1 MNLKEMIIFFSL
13 TVWVKLV
20 QLIQLTLC
28 SINLVSPL
36 EPNPSQPPLD
46 RGGARFALPLL
57 RGSWRGFEPHEQSGL
72 KEMTP

>member
-1 MNLKEMIIFFSL
+1 MNLKEMNTLSMLNI
-13 TVWVKLV
+13 WVKLV
-20 QLIQLTLC
+20 QIIQLPLLRLKPV
-28 SINLVSPL
+28 NPL

>member
-1 MNLKEMIIFFSL
+1 MNLKEMIIFFTL

-36 EPNPSQPPLD
+36 EPNPLQLPLVRGRANLAPPLT
-46 RGGARFALPLL
+46 RGG
-57 RGSWRGFEPHEQSGL
+57 WEGFEPHEQSGL